1 MTPEEPQAASVLKVK
16 PAAAVE
22 AAVAVED
29 ALEAARAVEESEAE
43 EAAALKHQKTSSPV
57 HSSLAMSTPEHPS
70 APSAAQD
77 VGSPRRLG
85 EGLQLEEDL
94 AAEDEWLSFQEMR
107 LPTDSRDR
115 QNKLQ
120 DMAESKANEL
130 LRWIRKNYADKA
142 WVGGGSQPGAWREG
156 GQWIGPSILTI
167 ESLTAGDMFRIIGN
181 IPFHGAYKY
190 GSLVVYNTN
199 AKRTFAGVVNEDLY
213 SHSCAKQMALQGL
226 RDNSNATVSIAV
238 TGNAMTKEKDWPKQ
252 GEVYCCCAAYS
263 CADAAGG
270 SKIFYR
276 TSVFNVCKESRPPV
290 PKALRELQST
300 CKDWTKGYATG
311 REEKAGRVRGELEEA
326 LKRFCGSDCDT
337 SKYQEIINKPREDG
351 GLHELNESDRTRAME
366 LVKSQEFLDLADS
379 KVQIEK
385 LVDVIAEK
393 GDSPIHDRAGR
404 MGHNAE
410 VSQGIRTWTA
420 AKAFEECLQLLM
432 DIEAI
437 PGRKYSIKAPLEVKE
452 QLQLFGDHVPSAH
465 APPRPSIPIE
475 KRHLKWSV
483 CRGAIATST
492 TSPRSIIPKPRM
504 NMNSAESIKEDGKEV
519 ILSCRSWRS
528 PCRTRIW
535 CARPWRKR
543 GRRRSIRRRRSRGK
557 REKGEEKRKDQEI
570 KSRRD
575 IKKILQ
581 EEELKEE
588 DKLFMNDNKE

>member
-465 APPRPSIPIE
+465 APPPPKYSNREEAFEVECLPGSHCDIDNKPTLDNTETEDEHELRREHQRRWERSDFVVQELEEPMSDPDLVRAAMEKARPAAEHSE
-475 KRHLKWSV
+475 AALKRKTGKGGGKKKRSRNKKQKRHK
-483 CRGAIATST
+483 
-492 TSPRSIIPKPRM
+492 K
-504 NMNSAESIKEDGKEV
+504 NSS
-519 ILSCRSWRS
+519 
-528 PCRTRIW
+528 
-535 CARPWRKR
+535 
-543 GRRRSIRRRRSRGK
+543 RRRTKRRR
-557 REKGEEKRKDQEI
+557 
-570 KSRRD
+570 
-575 IKKILQ
+575 
-581 EEELKEE
+581 
-588 DKLFMNDNKE
+588 